1 MRINNIGY
9 LLKEGVR
16 GIFIH
21 GFMSFAAVCVT
32 VACLLIV
39 GSFYSVMFNVN
50 KMVKDLNETNEV
62 IVYVQEDLS
71 EADALS
77 VGSDISLLENI
88 ASSRF
93 ITREEAWEAFVAKQ
107 DNPKDFDGV
116 DADALQH
123 RYSVILVDNGKLDQT
138 RQELQQIP
146 GVDEVRALDK
156 VAKGFATVQD
166 VLQVAFMV
174 VIVILLVVSL
184 LIISNTVK
192 LAMYDRKDE
201 IAIMKMVGATNG
213 FIRLPFVVEGFIL
226 GMLGAGIAFGLEW
239 VLYDAVLAKVAATD
253 GLREL
258 LTIVPFKNVLLPMI
272 AVFGGAGMFV
282 GIVGSWTSIR
292 KFMDV

>member
-1 MRINNIGY
+1 MKFNNIGY
-9 LLKEGVR
+9 LLKEGFR

-21 GFMSFAAVCVT
+21 GFMSFAAVCIT

-39 GSFYSVMFNVN
+39 GSFYSIMENVRII
-50 KMVKDLNETNEV
+50 VKDLNQTNEI
-62 IVYVQEDLS
+62 IVYVDEGVS

-77 VGSDISLLENI
+77 VGSAISLLDNV

-93 ITREEAWEAFVAKQ
+93 INREDALTTFVDKQ
-107 DNPKDFDGV
+107 DNPQDFKGV
-116 DADALQH
+116 DSDALEH
-123 RYSVILVDNGKLDQT
+123 RYSVILHDNGKLDQT
-138 RQELQQIP
+138 RKELLKIP
-146 GVDEVRALDK
+146 NVVDVRALDE

-166 VLQVAFMV
+166 ILSVAFV
-174 VIVILLVVSL
+174 VIIVILLAVSL

-239 VLYDAVLAKVAATD
+239 VLYDAVVAEIATID
-253 GLREL
+253 ALKGI
-258 LTIVPFKNVLLPMI
+258 LTMQPFKQLLVPMI
-272 AVFGGAGMFV
+272 IVFGGAGMFV
-282 GIVGSWTSIR
+282 GVVGSWTSIR

>member
-1 MRINNIGY
+1 MKINNIGY
-9 LLKEGVR
+9 LLKEGFR

-21 GFMSFAAVCVT
+21 GFMSFAAVCIT
-32 VACLLIV
+32 VACLVIV
-39 GSFYSVMFNVN
+39 GSFYSVMENVRII
-50 KMVKDLNETNEV
+50 VKDLNQTNEI
-62 IVYVQEDLS
+62 IVYIDDTVS

-77 VGSDISLLENI
+77 VGSSISLLDNV

-93 ITREEAWEAFVAKQ
+93 ITREDALDTYVGKQ
-107 DNPKDFDGV
+107 ENPQDFKGV
-116 DADALQH
+116 DADALEH
-123 RYSVILVDNGKLDQT
+123 RYSVILHDNGKLDQT
-138 RQELQQIP
+138 RKELLDIP
-146 GVDEVRALDK
+146 NVSDVRALDE
-156 VAKGFATVQD
+156 VAKVFATVQD
-166 VLQVAFMV
+166 ILSIAFIV
-174 VIVILLVVSL
+174 IIVILLAVSL

-239 VLYDAVLAKVAATD
+239 VLYDAIVAEVAMID
-253 GLREL
+253 ALRGII
-258 LTIVPFKNVLLPMI
+258 TMQPFKQLLVPMI
-272 AVFGGAGMFV
+272 VVFGGAGMFV